1 MSNQSQKNMTIVM
14 KNIAEIK
21 PYENNPRHNESA
33 IDAVASSIK
42 EFGWKQSL
50 VIDKDNVIVVGHT
63 RWLAAKKLGLNEVP
77 CLIASDLTDEQIAA
91 YRLADNKTNE
101 LATWD
106 FEKLKTELESISD
119 IDMSQFGFEE
129 LEASL
134 DDVKDDEF
142 DEKGAISETPYSK
155 KGDIFIL
162 GNHRLMVGDSTLKD
176 DVDKLCEDRSVDLV
190 LTDPPYN
197 VDYEGQDGMKIQN
210 DKQSDEDFYNFLL
223 SAFKNMFEHTKPG
236 GVIYCFHADT
246 EGLNFR
252 NAFKNAGFKLA
263 ECLIWV
269 KNSLVLG
276 RQDYQWRHEPC
287 LYGWKEGAGHYFV
300 DDRTQDT
307 ILEYDKPR
315 NNNLHPTQ
323 KNIELVSK
331 LILNSSRKD
340 ETILDLFGGSG
351 TTLIAAE
358 QLGRN
363 TLMMELDE
371 KYADVI
377 VKRFITLKHSVDGC
391 FLIRDGNKTS
401 LSEIEDYKKVL
412 GSEEVLS

>member
-14 KNIAEIK
+14 KNIVEIK

-42 EFGWKQSL
+42 EFGWKQPL

-63 RWLAAKKLGLNEVP
+63 RWLAAKKLGLSEVP

-106 FEKLKTELESISD
+106 FEKLKTELENISD

-134 DDVKDDEF
+134 VDVKDDEF

-358 QLGRN
+358 QLGRK

-391 FLIRDGNKTS
+391 FLIRDRNKTP

-412 GSEEVLS
+412 NSEEVLS

>member
-1 MSNQSQKNMTIVM
+1 MSNQLQKNMTIVM

-21 PYENNPRHNESA
+21 PYENNPRHNETA

-42 EFGWKQSL
+42 EFGWKQPL

-63 RWLAAKKLGLNEVP
+63 RWYAAKKLGLSEVP
-77 CLIASDLTDEQIAA
+77 CLIADDLTDEQIAA
-91 YRLADNKTNE
+91 YRLVDNKTNE

-142 DEKGAISETPYSK
+142 DEQGAISETPYSK

-176 DVDKLCEDRSVDLV
+176 DVAKLCEDRSVDLV

-223 SAFKNMFEHTKPG
+223 SAFKNMFEHTKLG

-287 LYGWKEGAGHYFV
+287 LYGWKEGAAHYFV

-323 KNIELVSK
+323 KNIELVTK

-391 FLIRDGNKTS
+391 FLIRDGNKTPI
-401 LSEIEDYKKVL
+401 SEIEDYKKVL
-412 GSEEVLS
+412 DSEEVLS

>member
-14 KNIAEIK
+14 KNIVEIK

-42 EFGWKQSL
+42 EFGWKQPL

-63 RWLAAKKLGLNEVP
+63 RWLAAKKLGLSEIP
-77 CLIASDLTDEQIAA
+77 CLVASDLTDEQIAA
-91 YRLADNKTNE
+91 YRLVDNKTNE

-223 SAFKNMFEHTKPG
+223 SAFKNMFEHTKAG

-358 QLGRN
+358 QLRRK

-401 LSEIEDYKKVL
+401 LNEIKDYKKVL
-412 GSEEVLS
+412 ESEEVLS

>member
-1 MSNQSQKNMTIVM
+1 MSNQSQKNMTIAM

-42 EFGWKQSL
+42 EFGWKQPL

-129 LEASL
+129 LESSL

-176 DVDKLCEDRSVDLV
+176 DVDKLCDGKLADMIFTDL
-190 LTDPPYN
+190 PYN
-197 VDYEGQDGMKIQN
+197 VNYEGQDGMTIQN
-210 DKQSDEDFYNFLL
+210 DNMSDEDFKKFLDASFTNL
-223 SAFKNMFEHTKPG
+223 YDHVKVG
-236 GVIYCFHADT
+236 GSIYCCHADS

-252 NAFKNAGFKLA
+252 SAMKNAGFKIA

-276 RQDYQWRHEPC
+276 RQDYHWRHEPI
-287 LYGWKEGAGHYFV
+287 LYGWKEGTAHYFV

-307 ILEYDKPR
+307 VWEYDKPR
-315 NNNLHPTQ
+315 SNDLHPTM
-323 KNIELVSK
+323 KPVELVARAIK
-331 LILNSSRKD
+331 NSSKVN
-340 ETILDLFGGSG
+340 EIILDLFGGSG
-351 TTLIAAE
+351 TTL
-358 QLGRN
+358 
-363 TLMMELDE
+363 
-371 KYADVI
+371 
-377 VKRFITLKHSVDGC
+377 
-391 FLIRDGNKTS
+391 
-401 LSEIEDYKKVL
+401 
-412 GSEEVLS
+412 VLSHLL

>member
-14 KNIAEIK
+14 KNIVEIK

-42 EFGWKQSL
+42 EFGWKQPL

-63 RWLAAKKLGLNEVP
+63 RWLAAKKLGLSDVP

-142 DEKGAISETPYSK
+142 DEQGAISETPYSK
-155 KGDIFIL
+155 KRDIFTL

>member
-1 MSNQSQKNMTIVM
+1 MSNQSQKNMTIMM

-42 EFGWKQSL
+42 EFGWKQPL

-142 DEKGAISETPYSK
+142 DEKEAISETPYSK

-351 TTLIAAE
+351 TTLIATE